1 MLPGVIRFALSIHA
15 NGAKPP
21 VEPDTIV
28 GVTRMLS
35 FGVPWPRP
43 FP

>member
-1 MLPGVIRFALSIHA
+1 MLPGVIRFALSTQA
-15 NGAKPP
+15 KGAEPP
-21 VEPDTIV
+21 VEPEMLV
-28 GVTRMLS
+28 GAGRMLW